1 MQVAEVLE
9 MATVRSFKSE
19 ALTGAAR
26 AHPSPGLSVEERMTI
41 ARLRAFKTSMIDDES
56 AVIIITEMFRCFGM

>member
-9 MATVRSFKSE
+9 MATERSFKSE

-26 AHPSPGLSVEERMTI
+26 THPSPGRSVEERMTI
-41 ARLRAFKTSMIDDES
+41 ARLMAFKTSSMIDEC
-56 AVIIITEMFRCFGM
+56 VIIITEMFRCFGT